1 MSFIKLISLLFYN
14 PKVCFSDLA
23 PNIIYSKTDECC
35 PITYSSTWTVIEF
48 CLRTLMHCLNKP
60 DGALKHFSRT
70 VTRHCVCEADS
81 QVKREL
87 WTTSYPSAGD
97 SWKVRIWFSLNLF
110 CICGVTCHVTYRSKE
125 NQDLCVWE
133 RKLFRNL
140 QVKSNLSTPKP
151 QKGEVN
157 RTWFIMILRV
167 APIYSF
173 PFQLSNVNCSDS
185 HGFSSGLSIATL
197 KAAGLNCVQTPTLS
211 IFSERVIDTVNYKC
225 Y

>member
-1 MSFIKLISLLFYN
+1 M
-14 PKVCFSDLA
+14 

-35 PITYSSTWTVIEF
+35 PITYSSTWIVIEF

-140 QVKSNLSTPKP
+140 QVKSNPSAPNP
-151 QKGEVN
+151 QKGEVKQDMVRHDTTCCSHLFFSLPVVQCKLLWQPQIFFWPVN
-157 RTWFIMILRV
+157 SYTESCRTKL
-167 APIYSF
+167 
-173 PFQLSNVNCSDS
+173 C
-185 HGFSSGLSIATL
+185 T
-197 KAAGLNCVQTPTLS
+197 
-211 IFSERVIDTVNYKC
+211 DTNPVHFLWKGYWHS
-225 Y
+225 